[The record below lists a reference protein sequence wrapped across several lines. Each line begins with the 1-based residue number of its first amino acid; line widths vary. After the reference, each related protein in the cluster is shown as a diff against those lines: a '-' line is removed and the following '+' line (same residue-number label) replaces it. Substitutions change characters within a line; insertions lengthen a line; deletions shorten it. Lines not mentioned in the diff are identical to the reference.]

1 MQLALVNNK
10 RVEAFE
16 GGRGNCPICGAVTIA
31 KCGPK
36 IINHWAHFRL
46 RDCDPWWENETQWHR
61 DWKNNFPLECREVS
75 HVALDGEIHRADV
88 ETPTGIIVELQ
99 HSPMSDKERIS
110 REEFYKNLV
119 WVIDG
124 EEFKQNFK
132 FCHILP
138 DPHSALGKDLVWY
151 KAKHDDLIPVNEN
164 GMFYRISETNKT
176 YPEVSEI
183 NKNNLEAIP
192 GLVQVHSLREI
203 YKEVQDN
210 HKGHYQFEWKRPRTT
225 WLEAKCPVY
234 IDLGG
239 PFLAKLETYDET
251 GLKCI
256 RYISKSKFM
265 YDVMHEEK
273 VENIAKKWFN
283 IKEWVDAQNF
293 NFDKYG

>member
-1 MQLALVNNK
+1 MQLALVNNE

-16 GGRGNCPICGAVTIA
+16 GGRGICPICGAVTIA

-46 RDCDPWWENETQWHR
+46 KDCDPWWENETQWHR
-61 DWKNNFPLECREVS
+61 DWKNIFPLECREVS
-75 HVALDGEIHRADV
+75 HVAADGEIHRADV
-88 ETPTGIIVELQ
+88 KTPTGIIVELQ

-124 EEFKQNFK
+124 REFQKNFDIY
-132 FCHILP
+132 HALP
-138 DPHSALGKDLVWY
+138 NPESELAKELIWF
-151 KAKHDDLIPVNEN
+151 KAKRHLN
-164 GMFYRISETNKT
+164 GSNRGIFLK
-176 YPEVSEI
+176 
-183 NKNNLEAIP
+183 L
-192 GLVQVHSLREI
+192 
-203 YKEVQDN
+203 KEVQEDKPEITKAN
-210 HKGHYQFEWKRPRTT
+210 IGEKRVGGYMHFMYEIEEELNKNYNGYHQFDWVRPRST

-234 IDLGG
+234 IDFGG
-239 PFLAKLETYDET
+239 AHLVKLETYDET
-251 GLKCI
+251 GLKCV

-265 YDVMHEEK
+265 YDVMHEDK